1 MAAKLHPLIA
11 AMRKCRNAAGL
22 VRPSAIR
29 RLAQQ
34 IAEKFQPEKII
45 LFGSYAY
52 GTPDEGS
59 DVDILV
65 VMPAKN
71 ESSQRGRIRKVLDC
85 YFPLDLIVRT
95 PENLRWRLEE
105 GDWFLLEIMERGKV
119 LYEKTNRRVGA
130 KSRKRLPRRDSSVR
144 RPPSST

>member
-1 MAAKLHPLIA
+1 MAAKLHPIVA

-34 IAEKFQPEKII
+34 IAEKFHPDKII

-71 ESSQRGRIRKVLDC
+71 TASQASRIRDATAHP
-85 YFPLDLIVRT
+85 FPLDLLVRD
-95 PENLRWRLEE
+95 PKELQRELDEEN
-105 GDWFLLEIMERGKV
+105 WFLREVVSQGKV
-119 LYEKTNRRVGA
+119 LYEKAN
-130 KSRKRLPRRDSSVR
+130 KRLGSQSRNRHGRREAIYR
-144 RPPSST
+144 RQA